1 MSAYQI
7 FKKTG
12 FKSKVKI
19 LNNHGTYLDSRQAY
33 GCVVRLFALRDFYIE
48 VWSSRLLP
56 WRNIVHIRCF
66 RRCDKLTPYLDC
78 IDIKSML
85 SPGSLHR

>member
-12 FKSKVKI
+12 FSSKIKI
-19 LNNHGTYLDSRQAY
+19 INNHGIFVDKRQAY
-33 GCVVRLFALRDFYIE
+33 GCIVRLFAIQDFYIE

-66 RRCDKLTPYLDC
+66 KQSSKLSPYLDR
-78 IDIKSML
+78 IDIKTLL
-85 SPGSLHR
+85 SSGSLHR

>member
-12 FKSKVKI
+12 FKSKIKI
-19 LNNHGTYLDSRQAY
+19 LNNHGIYLDSRHSY
-33 GCVVRLFALRDFYIE
+33 GCIVRLFAIQDFYIE

-56 WRNIVHIRCF
+56 WRNIVHVSCF
-66 RRCDKLTPYLDC
+66 QKCSKLAPYLDC
-78 IDIKSML
+78 IDIKNML